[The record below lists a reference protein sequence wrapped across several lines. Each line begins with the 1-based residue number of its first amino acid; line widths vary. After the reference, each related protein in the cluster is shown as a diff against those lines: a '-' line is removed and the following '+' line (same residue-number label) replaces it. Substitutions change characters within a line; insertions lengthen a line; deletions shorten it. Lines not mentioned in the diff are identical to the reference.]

1 MNLKT
6 KQDQPAVNFL
16 ARVVVV
22 AKIMDIALDRI
33 VNTPNDTYTIKKAI
47 DYAIKK
53 YADDTGTCWRVIST
67 FTPLDQVFDEYMSP
81 VKGDICFS
89 RKHPI
94 SSIGKNRSKY
104 LFLIFRE
111 FLLYELLETKYRNTE
126 IAEVGNV

>member
-6 KQDQPAVNFL
+6 RQDQPAVNFL

-33 VNTPNDTYTIKKAI
+33 VNVPNDNYTIKKAI

-53 YADDTGTCWRVIST
+53 YAEDTGTCWRVIST
-67 FTPLDQVFDEYMSP
+67 FTPIAEVFDEYMSS
-81 VKGDICFS
+81 VKGDVGFS

-111 FLLYELLETKYRNTE
+111 FLLYEMLETKCRNTDIVE
-126 IAEVGNV
+126 WR